1 LIQDNGSRDCITEQK
16 AILKN
21 CCDINHGMTILRIE
35 GLTKDFGRLRALNEV
50 TLHVQQ
56 GEILGLIGPNG
67 SGKTTMLNVIT
78 GFLKTSAGSTIY
90 KEGLLTGLKPHQI
103 AKKGVTRTFQL
114 TSLFPNLTVTENII
128 RGRHLYSKSSFF
140 GSFFWSQH
148 YRGEEAKLRQ
158 DVMDVLTF
166 VNLQE
171 KGDMLARNLSAAEQR
186 ILEIAIALAAK
197 PELLLLDEP
206 TSGMNL
212 PEASRSMELI
222 RFIQQKGITVVIIEH
237 NMKVI
242 MQLCSR
248 IVVLNQGIKIAEGTP
263 QEISKD
269 EQVISVYLGKR
280 REKNA

>member
-1 LIQDNGSRDCITEQK
+1 M
-16 AILKN
+16 IL
-21 CCDINHGMTILRIE
+21 LRIE
-35 GLTKDFGRLRALNEV
+35 GLTKDFGRLRALNDV

-78 GFLKTSAGSTIY
+78 GFLKTSAGSTTY

-140 GSFFWSQH
+140 GSFFRNQH
-148 YRGEEAKLRQ
+148 YRKEEAKLRQ
-158 DVMDVLTF
+158 DVMDILTL
-166 VNLQE
+166 VNLQV
-171 KGDMLARNLSAAEQR
+171 KGNMIARNLPAAEQR

-212 PEASRSMELI
+212 PEASSAMELI
-222 RFIQQKGITVVIIEH
+222 RFIQQKGITVVIVEH

-263 QEISKD
+263 QEISKND
-269 EQVISVYLGKR
+269 QVISVYLGKR
-280 REKNA
+280 RDKNA